1 MKLATICLLSALTL
15 SQAFAAREETRNCS
29 NAEVDGYVD
38 ETLESQD
45 ESGKITLNIQGA
57 RARQIY
63 QALKDKAL
71 EGEIPGSFQKVN
83 ATTDCIK
90 QEMEHLKC
98 AVYLCVVKK

>member
-1 MKLATICLLSALTL
+1 MKLAIICLLSALTL
-15 SQAFAAREETRNCS
+15 SQAFAAKEETRNCS

-38 ETLESQD
+38 ETIESQD
-45 ESGKITLNIQGA
+45 ENGKTTLNIQGSAA
-57 RARQIY
+57 RKIY
-63 QALKDKAL
+63 QSIKEKAL

-83 ATTDCIK
+83 ATNDCIK